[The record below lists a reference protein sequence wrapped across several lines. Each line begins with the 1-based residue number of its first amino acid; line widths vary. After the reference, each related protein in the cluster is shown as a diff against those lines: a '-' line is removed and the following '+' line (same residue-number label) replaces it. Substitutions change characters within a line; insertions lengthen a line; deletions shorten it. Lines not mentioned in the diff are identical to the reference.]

1 MSPAKWTLPMNKD
14 LLDCDDKRC
23 VLMADDFEEHGEENP
38 HSDKFNKVLTDI
50 ARVYPNAL
58 LVGAVA
64 AAKYI
69 RRPTE
74 PRQTQ
79 DVDIL
84 LDEKDF
90 AEFLVDEIPADK
102 LRALETYFDNSD
114 SVNHSMR
121 HKETGVYVDFLSAES
136 QPIRKSLMRYI
147 LEHRRETTH
156 LLEDRDKGIEILKP
170 EYLLAMKVIRYCKY
184 HDSERGSSD
193 RLDIVKILETLKDR
207 DIPVDHDRVR
217 SLLDRHEVKYY
228 DRILAEMA
236 AEGKAFQP

>member
-1 MSPAKWTLPMNKD
+1 MNNRLNNGMNND
-14 LLDCDDKRC
+14 ILDCDDDRC
-23 VLMADDFEEHGEENP
+23 VLLPEDFEDETEARP
-38 HSDKFNKVLTDI
+38 HAEKFNKVIEDI
-50 ARVYPNAL
+50 AKVYPDAM

-69 RRPTE
+69 RHPSE
-74 PRQTQ
+74 PRETQ
-79 DVDIL
+79 DVDVL

-170 EYLLAMKVIRYCKY
+170 EYLLAMKVMRYCKY
-184 HDSERGSSD
+184 YDTERGASD
-193 RLDIVKILETLKDR
+193 RMDIVKILETLQER

-228 DRILAEMA
+228 DRILAA
-236 AEGKAFQP
+236 IARAETAGPD

>member
-1 MSPAKWTLPMNKD
+1 MNKD
-14 LLDCDDKRC
+14 LLDCDDERC
-23 VLMADDFEEHGEENP
+23 VLMADDFEGHGEGSP
-38 HSDKFNKVLTDI
+38 HSEKFNKVLADI
-50 ARVYPNAL
+50 AKVYPNAL

-69 RRPTE
+69 RHPTE

-79 DVDIL
+79 DVDVM

-102 LRALETYFDNSD
+102 LQQLETYFDNSD

-136 QPIRKSLMRYI
+136 QPIRKRLTRYI

-156 LLEDRDKGIEILKP
+156 ILGDRDKGIEILKP
-170 EYLLAMKVIRYCKY
+170 EYLLAMKVMRYCKY
-184 HDSERGSSD
+184 YDSERGASD

-207 DIPVDHDRVR
+207 SIPVEHDRVR

-236 AEGKAFQP
+236 AA